1 MNNDDCVGCSYEDTS
16 KDEEPC
22 VRCDMNQSEDVVN
35 HPSHYCQ
42 DGGMECIDE
51 MIVIFGKTAV
61 MHFCL
66 LNVWKYRKRA
76 VFKNGKE
83 DMKKADWY
91 MKKYIEL
98 GGKAVNVK

>member
-1 MNNDDCVGCSYEDTS
+1 MGQLKFDENMNIQ
-16 KDEEPC
+16 EE
-22 VRCDMNQSEDVVN
+22 EDVVN

-42 DGGMECIDE
+42 DGSMECIDE
-51 MIVIFGKTAV
+51 MLAIFGKEAV
-61 MHFCL
+61 KCFCL

-76 VFKNGKE
+76 IFKNGVE

-98 GGKAVNVK
+98 GGKLVFM

>member
-1 MNNDDCVGCSYEDTS
+1 MGQL
-16 KDEEPC
+16 KFDE
-22 VRCDMNQSEDVVN
+22 NTNISEESVDVVN

-42 DGGMECIDE
+42 EGSMECIDE
-51 MIVIFGKTAV
+51 MVAIFGKEAV
-61 MHFCL
+61 KCFCL

-76 VFKNGKE
+76 IFKNGVE

-98 GGKAVNVK
+98 GGKLVFM